1 VKNVFIPT
9 NLKFDFEFVG
19 IKKGLSLS
27 IMEIYPRYIENTL
40 SERLSNFPVVGITGP
55 RQAGKT
61 TLAKSILKTVQKPVV
76 YLDLELPSD
85 LNRLRNAELFL
96 RENDTK
102 MVVIDEV
109 QRKPDLFPLLRSMV
123 DLRREPGRFLI
134 LGSAS
139 PELLRQ
145 SSETLAGRISYLEL
159 TPFHFREFAEA
170 DYKKLWLRGGFPPA
184 LFAPDEKFPF
194 QWISDF
200 TTTFIE
206 RDLPQFGLTAPSQ
219 TLRNLLHMLTGVHGN
234 LLNQSN
240 IGNSLG
246 ISMPTVN
253 RYLSYLENAYF
264 IRRLSPWFV
273 NIGKRL
279 VKTPKIYLRDTGV
292 LHHLAGI
299 SGMNELLGNQLVGA
313 SWEGFVLQQ
322 IIAVLPSNVLP
333 FFYRT
338 KEGAELDLVLVKGNQ
353 PLLAIEMKM
362 SSAPTL
368 SKGNRIALNDLGN
381 PPLVI
386 IAPEAGDYPI
396 EENIRVCGLENCW
409 KYLPQ

>member
-1 VKNVFIPT
+1 
-9 NLKFDFEFVG
+9 
-19 IKKGLSLS
+19 
-27 IMEIYPRYIENTL
+27 MEIHPRYIEETL
-40 SERLSNFPVVGITGP
+40 LERLSSFPVVGITGP

-61 TLAKSILKTVQKPVV
+61 TLAKSIVKSIPKSVV

-102 MVVIDEV
+102 MIVIDEV
-109 QRKPDLFPLLRSMV
+109 QRKPELFPLLRAMV

-139 PELLRQ
+139 PDLLRQ

-159 TPFHFREFAEA
+159 TPFHFREFPEA
-170 DYKKLWLRGGFPPA
+170 NFKRLWLRGGFPPA
-184 LFAPDEKFPF
+184 LFTTNENFSF
-194 QWISDF
+194 QWMTDF
-200 TTTFIE
+200 VTTFIE
-206 RDLPQFGLTAPSQ
+206 RDLPLLGLTAPSQ
-219 TLRNLLHMLTGVHGN
+219 TLRNLLHMLSGVHGN

-240 IGNSLG
+240 LGNSLG
-246 ISMPTVN
+246 ITTPTVS

-264 IRRLSPWFV
+264 IRTLSPWHI

-292 LHHLAGI
+292 LHYLAGI
-299 SGMNELLGNQLVGA
+299 SNMNELLGNQLVGA

-322 IIAVLPSNVLP
+322 IIAALPSNVLP

-338 KEGAELDLVLVKGNQ
+338 KDGAELDLILVKGNR
-353 PLLAIEMKM
+353 PILAVEMKM
-362 SSAPTL
+362 SSTPTL

-381 PPLVI
+381 PPLII

-396 EENIRVCGLENCW
+396 EANIRVCGLEHCQE
-409 KYLPQ
+409 YLPKL